1 MRRRRTRIVESTVST
16 GTSHTGEDAVRA
28 ARDHGV
34 TVRDGGVTMRTT
46 RFGAAVLG
54 AILTVAALALPAR
67 PASAQTQFM
76 VLEGQNVSPAFEGW
90 WPNEED
96 GGYTLF
102 FGYMNSNWREEF
114 TIPVGPENYFAFTD
128 PGELDDLEID
138 AYATSTADQG
148 QPTHFYPRR
157 NPFLFTVDVPEDFGE
172 RELVWTLTTHGETR
186 RAFGS
191 LKADYRI
198 DPQVIS
204 TEVGGDYGS
213 LADALRTNIPPE
225 LEVEGPTERTVVV
238 GEPLTLIAHAEDP
251 DNLPD
256 RRPIRKPST
265 PEQLYNP
272 PGSVVAIS
280 GPGLR
285 MSWIVYRGPRNPVSF
300 EPTQMKT
307 WTDTR
312 VWGNS
317 PWSPPWNIPEPP
329 EDGRYE
335 VDVVFDQPGTYVLRA
350 IASDGSLFT
359 NRNVTVTVVERNAT

>member
-1 MRRRRTRIVESTVST
+1 MSRTFTSANAASTNTNTKNSGATMMRSMAGR
-16 GTSHTGEDAVRA
+16 
-28 ARDHGV
+28 
-34 TVRDGGVTMRTT
+34 
-46 RFGAAVLG
+46 LG
-54 AILTVAALALPAR
+54 ALLSFLALAFAVQPAE
-67 PASAQTQFM
+67 AQTQFM
-76 VLEGQNVSPAFEGW
+76 ILKGQKVSPAYEGW

-102 FGYMNSNWREEF
+102 FGYMNSNWEEEF
-114 TIPVGPENYFAFTD
+114 DVPVGQRNYFAFTD
-128 PGELDDLEID
+128 PGELDDLEVD
-138 AYATSTADQG
+138 AYVERTADQG

-157 NPFLFTVDVPEDFGE
+157 NPFLFTVDVPEDFGD

-191 LKADYRI
+191 LKPDYRI

-213 LADALRTNIPPE
+213 LADALRTNIPPD
-225 LEVEGPTERTVVV
+225 LAVEGSERRTVAV
-238 GEPLTLIAHAEDP
+238 GERLTLIAYADDP
-251 DNLPD
+251 DDLPD
-256 RRPIRKPST
+256 RRSIRNPRT

-272 PGSVVAIS
+272 PSSPVAIS

-285 MSWIVYRGPRNPVSF
+285 MSWIVYRGDREAVSF
-300 EPTQMKT
+300 DPVQMKT

-312 VWGNS
+312 VYGNS

-335 VDVVFDQPGTYVLRA
+335 VDVVFDEPGTYVLRA

-359 NRNVTVTVVERNAT
+359 NRNLTVTVTDPGGVAEP